1 MPGLGRVTPGQQV
14 LLKAPLRVVSIGG
27 GTGLSTLLSGIKRF
41 APAAQVRSDAS
52 GPALDITA
60 VVTVSDDGGSSGR
73 LRRDFDILPPGD
85 IRNCMTALS
94 EDEDLLTQLFRY
106 RFASGRGLKGHS
118 FGNLFLTAMH
128 QITGDFA
135 QAVKLSSEILAIR
148 GHIFPATATNVSLEA
163 VLTDGTVVRGESRIS
178 KSRQPIRK
186 IRLRPANCKP
196 LADTLDA
203 VAKADLITIGPGS
216 LYTSVV
222 PNILV
227 NGIAEAIEKS
237 PAMKV
242 YFVNLMWQPG
252 ETINFTASQHVKVLQ
267 AHAGC
272 ALIDCVVLNS
282 APIAPSLKRRYA
294 REKVKPVENDIE
306 ALDKLGLKIVTA
318 DLVSDAAIA
327 QGRIRH
333 DSAALASVVLDLAS
347 RSRVFQVRKEALAAQ
362 RLRTK

>member
-1 MPGLGRVTPGQQV
+1 MPSLTPVPHGEQSR
-14 LLKAPLRVVSIGG
+14 LKAPLRIVSIGG
-27 GTGLSTLLSGIKRF
+27 GTGLSTLLSGVKRF
-41 APAAQVRSDAS
+41 AAGAQRRPHTNSPFV
-52 GPALDITA
+52 DITA

-94 EDEDLLTQLFRY
+94 EDELLLSQLFRY

-148 GHIFPATATNVSLEA
+148 GRIFPATAANVTLEA
-163 VLTDGTVVRGESRIS
+163 VLIDGTVVRGESKIS

-186 IRLRPANCKP
+186 IRLHPAQCTP
-196 LADTLDA
+196 LPDTLA
-203 VAKADLITIGPGS
+203 ALAEADLITLGPGS

-227 NGIAEAIEKS
+227 KGMAEAIENS

-252 ETINFTASQHVKVLQ
+252 ETINFTASQHVKVIQ
-267 AHAGC
+267 AHAKRK
-272 ALIDCVVLNS
+272 LIDCVVLNT
-282 APIAPSLKRRYA
+282 APIAPALQRKYA
-294 REKVKPVENDIE
+294 RAKVQPVENDLD

-318 DLVSDAAIA
+318 DLVSDASVA
-327 QGRIRH
+327 QQRIRH
-333 DSAALASVVLDLAS
+333 DSAALANVVLDLAS
-347 RSRVFQVRKEALAAQ
+347 RSRAFQVRKEALAAQ
-362 RLRTK
+362 RSRLK